1 MGVLGVLGPLNAYIL
16 GVRMDLQV
24 ALRMN
29 DLGVEG
35 ALGAGVEAI
44 NYAQEHGA
52 PLPLGLLASS
62 AHTYGTGLAALA
74 YARADCA
81 SHPPAPM
88 LCHAAVR

>member
-1 MGVLGVLGPLNAYIL
+1 MGALGVLDPLSPYIL
-16 GVRMDLQV
+16 GVRMDPQV

-62 AHTYGTGLAALA
+62 THTYNTGLAALA
-74 YARADCA
+74 YARANCA
-81 SHPPAPM
+81 FHPPAAM